1 MSDYDHGIPSGQTPE
16 DIDGPPVGT
25 GTAGSALGLMGTDGD
40 GSEDELSPLEML
52 LRGTLEVATI
62 PTGAPPVSHPR
73 YEGQADPPDYDNLLA
88 CIRCGACLPVCPT
101 YTTDLL
107 EIQSPRGRV
116 QLMRQVEEGLLS
128 PSETFLEHMY
138 HCLDCRACQ
147 SVCPT
152 GVKIGEQVLR
162 ARVQVE
168 RDKKQPL
175 VKKLGLDFA
184 LGDQRRLEILMLP
197 VALYQRTGL
206 QWLVRKSRILHR
218 VLPKR
223 LRVLAFME
231 ELLPERIPL
240 RSLRQRIATVVPPQ
254 GEKRYRVGFF
264 LGCVMSTVFA
274 ETSQATVRVLSENGC
289 EVVTPK
295 TQKCCGAPHAE
306 EGDFQ
311 AVRRFAKENIA
322 LFERYDVE
330 YIICDCAAC
339 GAQTKEY
346 AELLHDD
353 PEWSGRAARFSA
365 KVRDIMEFLGQ
376 IPLAEPLG
384 EVAQRV
390 SYHEACH
397 LCHAQKVR
405 KEPVE
410 VLKSV
415 PGVELAPLVESDMCC
430 GSAGVY
436 NLTHNERSMLIL
448 DRKMANI
455 EASDSDVVLAGNPGC
470 LLQLDYGRRAT
481 GSDKPVLHPVQVLDA
496 AYRAGRARTGS
507 PARFVGVDSGDKL
520 RGRRGRVFAIAADG
534 KTRVPLGRSVKR
546 DT

>member
-1 MSDYDHGIPSGQTPE
+1 MTH
-16 DIDGPPVGT
+16 
-25 GTAGSALGLMGTDGD
+25 TDD
-40 GSEDELSPLEML
+40 AQELSPLELL
-52 LRGTLEVATI
+52 LRNALENATI
-62 PTGAPPVSHPR
+62 PLGTPPVLHPR
-73 YEGQADPPDYDNLLA
+73 YEDAPDTLDYNNLLA

-101 YTTDLL
+101 YNTDLL

-128 PSETFLEHMY
+128 PSETFMEHMY

-152 GVKIGEQVLR
+152 GVRIGEQVLR

-168 RDKKQPL
+168 RGKKQPI

-184 LGDQRRLEILMLP
+184 LGDQRRLEALMLP
-197 VALYQRTGL
+197 VALYQRLGL
-206 QWLVRKSRILHR
+206 QWLVRKTRILHR
-218 VLPKR
+218 VLPKQ
-223 LRVLAFME
+223 LKILAFME
-231 ELLPERIPL
+231 ELLPERIPV
-240 RSLRQRIATVVPPQ
+240 RSLRQRIAEVVPPQ

-306 EGDFQ
+306 EGDFES
-311 AVRRFAKENIA
+311 VKRFAKENIA
-322 LFERYDVE
+322 LFERHNVE

-353 PEWSGRAARFSA
+353 PKWSERAARFSV
-365 KVRDIMEFLGQ
+365 KVRDIMQFLGE
-376 IPLAEPLG
+376 IPLKEPMG
-384 EVAQRV
+384 EVARRV

-410 VLKSV
+410 VLESV
-415 PGVELAPLVESDMCC
+415 RGLQLAPLKESDMCC

-436 NLTHNERSMLIL
+436 NLTHNERSMQIL
-448 DRKMANI
+448 DRKMENI
-455 EASDSDVVLAGNPGC
+455 EATDADVVLAGNPGC
-470 LLQLDYGRRAT
+470 LLQLDYGRRT
-481 GSDKPVLHPVQVLDA
+481 SGSDKPVLHPIQVLDA
-496 AYRAGRARTGS
+496 AYRTGHAAS
-507 PARFVGVDSGDKL
+507 GSKARFVGVDGGEKL
-520 RGRRGRVFAIAADG
+520 RRRGRTYAVAADG
-534 KTRVPLGRSVKR
+534 KTKVRM
-546 DT
+546 